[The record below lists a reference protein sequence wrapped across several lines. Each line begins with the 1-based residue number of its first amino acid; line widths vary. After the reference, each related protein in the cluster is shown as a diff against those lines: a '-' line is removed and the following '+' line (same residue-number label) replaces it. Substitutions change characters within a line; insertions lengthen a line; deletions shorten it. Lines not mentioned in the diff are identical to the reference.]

1 MMLNIKSLVDTI
13 IKINEEFREKTL
25 LSCIMT
31 VPEIG
36 QNNNNNGNVLRMLDE
51 NNIPQYA
58 FPESAARSM
67 YMMQKYWSWVV
78 RPRTG
83 VRIFDDVKKDIVKEL
98 FANIRKQW
106 KNKKK

>member
-1 MMLNIKSLVDTI
+1 
-13 IKINEEFREKTL
+13 
-25 LSCIMT
+25 MT
-31 VPEIG
+31 VPEIRK
-36 QNNNNNGNVLRMLDE
+36 NDDDDNNGNVLRRLDE

-83 VRIFDDVKKDIVKEL
+83 VRIFNDVKKDIVKEL

-106 KNKKK
+106 KNQKNDSLHKDFHW